1 MQNETTT
8 IDTPDKVGEIK
19 SAVMLQLIG
28 AATAAQIGQGKV
40 MSVRS
45 LYSNFRKYVDLDV
58 SYIEFLNCLDSF
70 RDEVEV
76 RDGELGADVNYIGI
90 KSGC

>member
-1 MQNETTT
+1 MQNETT
-8 IDTPDKVGEIK
+8 IDTPTKTGEIK

-28 AATAAQIGQGKV
+28 AATASQIGNGKV

-45 LYSNFRKYVDLDV
+45 LYSNFCKYVGSDV
-58 SYIEFLNCLDSF
+58 SYTEFLNCLDSF
-70 RDEVEV
+70 RDEFDA

-90 KSGC
+90 KKEY